1 MSYEFRDLLYPT
13 AGVALRAV
21 AGAWLWAGMSRPY
34 PETLE
39 RSPDDLARECIEAWG
54 LDETL
59 REWGVDHDALV
70 DAMRAALDAARSEHA

>member
-1 MSYEFRDLLYPT
+1 MSYEFRDSLYST
-13 AGVALRAV
+13 AEMALRAV
-21 AGAWLWAGMSRPY
+21 AEAWLWAGMSRPY

-59 REWGVDHDALV
+59 REWGCDHMDMV
-70 DAMRAALDAARSEHA
+70 DAMQVALEAARSEHE